1 MAATKEKKSSEETR
15 KFLAR
20 NKPPAITVSYTF
32 SIEILRSVSFLA
44 LIFLFGAGTV
54 FSNKFVFIPGWEDLP
69 IGERSLLPG
78 STDEI
83 VSDAT
88 ETLLRGATGEA
99 ASGGIGS
106 VVNERLLSIFGEPFV
121 NPREG
126 KIFELFGFLHTCSA
140 VDYNPAK
147 EIAAILLP
155 LFTVPMLLFLIL
167 SHQRAKLSYLN
178 EEIPKSLYTYSKFMT
193 PFCLMCVSLVH
204 LWFVNDPDKS
214 YPEGMGFIGHY
225 LPYAGFQISLGLIA
239 INQLYYAIHLK
250 KIPFNIPAKIAKV
263 YVYFVIVLT
272 FCCQVCTLSIVFGH
286 PILDSAKTGPDGN
299 GTWERDVFTTMADI
313 YVVVG
318 LAGPFI
324 FSLWDIFN
332 GDTNTFTVAH
342 Q

>member
-1 MAATKEKKSSEETR
+1 MAATKDKKSAEETR

-32 SIEILRSVSFLA
+32 SIEILRSISFAA
-44 LIFLFGAGTV
+44 LIFLFAAGSV
-54 FSNKFVFIPGWEDLP
+54 FSDKYVFIPGWEDLP
-69 IGERSLLPG
+69 VGERSLLPD

-83 VSDAT
+83 ASDVT
-88 ETLLRGATGEA
+88 ETLLRGATGE
-99 ASGGIGS
+99 SSGIGS
-106 VVNERLLSIFGEPFV
+106 IVNERLLSIFGEPHI
-121 NPREG
+121 NPKES
-126 KIFELFGFLHTCSA
+126 KIYELFGFLHTCSS

-155 LFTVPMLLFLIL
+155 LFTIPMILFLIL

-178 EEIPKSLYTYSKFMT
+178 KEIPKSLYTYSKFMT
-193 PFCLMCVSLVH
+193 PICLVFNSLVH

-239 INQLYYAIHLK
+239 INQLYYSIHLK
-250 KIPFNIPAKIAKV
+250 TIPFNIPENIAKI
-263 YVYFVIVLT
+263 YVYFVIVVT
-272 FCCQVCTLSIVFGH
+272 ICCQMCTLSIVFEH
-286 PILDSAKTGPDGN
+286 PILDSAKTDADGN
-299 GTWERDVFTTMADI
+299 GTWERDAFQTLANI
-313 YVVVG
+313 YVVTG
-318 LAGPFI
+318 LGGPFI
-324 FSLWDIFN
+324 FSIWEIFN